1 VADGAAAADAVAVAA
16 DAVVAA
22 VAADGAAED
31 TTMRKGRE
39 TMRSIMLAL
48 LLVCSLSTASR
59 VSAEA
64 AKTFASP
71 EEAGAA
77 LIAAMEANDDKALV
91 VIFGPDSADIVQS
104 GSDPVV
110 AASRKDLA
118 AAGKKKLVVD
128 KPDDTHAILEFGDE
142 AWPSPIPLV
151 REGDAWH
158 FDTAA
163 GREELLARR
172 IGKNEL
178 MAINICDEYPE
189 MQSDY
194 ASKERDGDDVLEY
207 AQKLVSTP
215 GKHDGLYWPEKSGDD
230 PSPVGLELDDA
241 VAPTAGAPY
250 AGYVWKILTGQGPNA
265 PGGAYSYIINGNM
278 VAGFALVG
286 TPLDYK
292 KTGVMTFIVSNNGKV
307 YQKDLGPTGLETV
320 KAMEAY
326 NPDSSW
332 TLVEEEEEGE

>member
-1 VADGAAAADAVAVAA
+1 
-16 DAVVAA
+16 
-22 VAADGAAED
+22 
-31 TTMRKGRE
+31 MRF
-39 TMRSIMLAL
+39 IMLAL
-48 LLVCSLSTASR
+48 LLVCPLSTASR
-59 VSAEA
+59 VSAQE

-77 LIAAMEANDDKALV
+77 LIAALEANDDKALV
-91 VIFGPDSADIVQS
+91 VIFGPESADIVQS

-118 AAGKKKLVVD
+118 AAGKKKLAVD
-128 KPDDTHAILEFGDE
+128 KPDENHAILEFGDE

-151 REGDAWH
+151 REGNAWH

-178 MAINICDEYPE
+178 MAINVCDEYPD
-189 MQSDY
+189 MQADY

-207 AQKLVSTP
+207 AQKLMSSP
-215 GKHDGLYWPEKSGDD
+215 GKHDGLYWPERAGDD
-230 PSPVGLELDDA
+230 PSPVGVELHDA
-241 VAPTAGAPY
+241 ATPNPGAPY
-250 AGYVWKILTGQGPNA
+250 AGYVWKILTGQGSNA

-278 VAGFALVG
+278 VAGFALAG
-286 TPLDYK
+286 TPADYRT
-292 KTGVMTFIVSNNGKV
+292 TGVMTFLVNNNRKV

-320 KAMEAY
+320 KAMEVY
-326 NPDSSW
+326 DPDSSW
-332 TLVEEEEEGE
+332 TLVEDDGED

>member
-1 VADGAAAADAVAVAA
+1 VAVADAVAVAG
-16 DAVVAA
+16 AVVAEDA
-22 VAADGAAED
+22 VAVADGGGREGAQM
-31 TTMRKGRE
+31 TTKGRSTMRAMILLMTIFAVSTPRAG
-39 TMRSIMLAL
+39 LA
-48 LLVCSLSTASR
+48 APP
-59 VSAEA
+59 
-64 AKTFASP
+64 KTFASP
-71 EEAGAA
+71 EEAGSA
-77 LIAAMEANDDKALV
+77 LIAALAANDDQALL
-91 VIFGPDSADIVQS
+91 VIFGSDAADLVQT

-118 AAGKKKLVVD
+118 ESGKKKLVVEKAD
-128 KPDDTHAILEFGDE
+128 ETHAILELGDE

-151 REGDAWH
+151 REGNAWH
-158 FDTAA
+158 FDAAA

-172 IGKNEL
+172 IGKDEL

-189 MQSDY
+189 MQADY
-194 ASKERDGDDVLEY
+194 ASKDRDGDDVLEY

-215 GKHDGLYWPEKSGDD
+215 GKHDGLYWPEEPGGD
-230 PSPVGLELDDA
+230 PSPMGVELDDA

-250 AGYVWKILTGQGPNA
+250 AGYAWKILTGQGANA

-286 TPLDYK
+286 TPADYR

-320 KAMEAY
+320 KAMQVY
-326 NPDSSW
+326 DPDSSW
-332 TLVEEEEEGE
+332 TLVEEKDEGE